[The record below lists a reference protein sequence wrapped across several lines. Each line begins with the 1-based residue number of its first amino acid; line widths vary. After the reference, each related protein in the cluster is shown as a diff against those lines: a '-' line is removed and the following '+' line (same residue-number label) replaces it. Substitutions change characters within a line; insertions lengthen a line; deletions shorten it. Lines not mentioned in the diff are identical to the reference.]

1 MSLSRVYA
9 IFIRQFFLIR
19 SNPTR
24 LASIYLWLI
33 VDIVQWG
40 LISRY
45 LASLGQ
51 STFSFITV
59 ILGAIILWDFL
70 SRTQQ
75 GIMRG
80 FLEDIWSQNF
90 INYFASPLEI
100 REYLAGIVLTSMAIS
115 VSGFVLAVLIA
126 ASIFGYSV
134 FSIGLLLL
142 PFMFILFV
150 FGIAMGIF
158 VSAIIFRIGPSGEWL
173 GWPLPLVL
181 SLFSGVYYPVST
193 LPRALQVVAGLMPPC
208 YVFESIRGILS
219 TGTVS
224 NGLVLNLL
232 VGAVL
237 AFVYLAIVYK
247 FFIRIYRTNLKTGAI
262 ARFNAEAL

>member
-1 MSLSRVYA
+1 
-9 IFIRQFFLIR
+9 
-19 SNPTR
+19 
-24 LASIYLWLI
+24 

-40 LISRY
+40 FISRY
-45 LASLGQ
+45 LASLGE
-51 STFSFITV
+51 STFGFITV

-100 REYLAGIVLTSMAIS
+100 REYLAGIILTSMAIS
-115 VSGFVLAVLIA
+115 LSGFVLAALLA
-126 ASIFGYSV
+126 AVMFGYSI
-134 FSIGLLLL
+134 FNIGLLLM

-158 VSAIIFRIGPSGEWL
+158 VSAVIFRLGPSGEWL

-181 SLFSGVYYPVST
+181 SLFSGVYYPIST
-193 LPRALQVVAGLMPPC
+193 LPWALQAVAKLMPPC
-208 YVFESIRGILS
+208 YVFESIRAILS
-219 TGTVS
+219 TGTFS
-224 NGLVLNLL
+224 NGLIANLL
-232 VGAVL
+232 VGSLL
-237 AFVYLAIVYK
+237 AFAYLAAVYA